1 MDLVVD
7 LQVAYTTI
15 GVSVVHIVING
26 RKRVGGSHRIRHA
39 CTDPV
44 PVTVGD
50 DRFVNVAVSIREID
64 RLGRVE

>member
-39 CTDPV
+39 GAEPV

-50 DRFVNVAVSIREID
+50 
-64 RLGRVE
+64 G